1 MLKQT
6 LIAAAIILAP
16 VSAMAGG
23 SVDLFFTDNNLD
35 VDGAPSG
42 DSDGNGFGF
51 RGQAEL
57 GKGFS
62 MTALHQQ
69 SKVKPALFAP
79 GSNKTSETRIGLSY
93 AHQLNKQ
100 ITLTGSLESA
110 QFDIELFGAK
120 SGLGA
125 TLNGY
130 AANVGVKAAIIDKVN
145 GYASVGYVNLGKLQ
159 GETVSGYEYTAGLS
173 YDVCEHWA
181 GFVEYRTVKLNTDAL
196 GGDTDIDNDTLRVGG
211 RYTF

>member
-23 SVDLFFTDNNLD
+23 SVDIFYTDNTLD
-35 VDGAPSG
+35 IQGAPN
-42 DSDGNGFGF
+42 DSDGNGYGF

-62 MTALHQQ
+62 MIAMHQQ
-69 SKVKPALFAP
+69 SKVKPALFVP
-79 GSNKTSETRIGLSY
+79 GSNDLSETRIGASY
-93 AHQLNKQ
+93 KHQLNKQ
-100 ITLTGSLESA
+100 VNLTGSLESI
-110 QFDIELFGAK
+110 QFDAELFGK
-120 SGLGA
+120 NSGLGA

-130 AANVGVKAAIIDKVN
+130 AANVGISSEVIDKLN
-145 GYASVGYVNLGKLQ
+145 AYASVGYVNLGKLQ
-159 GETVSGYEYTAGLS
+159 GETVSGYEYTAGAS
-173 YDVCEHWA
+173 YDICDHWA
-181 GFVEYRTVKLNTDAL
+181 GFAEYRAVRLNTDAL
-196 GGDTDIDNDTLRVGG
+196 ANDTDIDNNTLRVGG